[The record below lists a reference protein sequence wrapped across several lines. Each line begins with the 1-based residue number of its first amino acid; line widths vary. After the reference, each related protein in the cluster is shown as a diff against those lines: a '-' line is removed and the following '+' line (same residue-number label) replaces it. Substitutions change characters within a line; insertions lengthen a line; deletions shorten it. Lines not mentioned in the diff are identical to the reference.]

1 MSTQSTKSAKNN
13 SGNNKKVK
21 FPEKYTASAI
31 IQYVSD
37 ANNISKKQAKELLES
52 LYALFSA
59 GVMSGQRVPVGAIG
73 KLYVR
78 VRPATKARL
87 GRNPLTGQEIQIP
100 AKKATK
106 VPKFVFSKSFKEAT
120 LKATVKT
127 K

>member
-13 SGNNKKVK
+13 SGNNKKIK
-21 FPEKYTASAI
+21 FPEKFTASAI
-31 IQYVSD
+31 IQYVAE
-37 ANNISKKQAKELLES
+37 ANNISKKQAKELLEN
-52 LYALFSA
+52 LYGLFTA
-59 GVMSGQRVPVGAIG
+59 GVMSGQRVPVGTIG

-87 GRNPLTGQEIQIP
+87 GRNPITGAEIQIA

-106 VPKFVFSKSFKEAT
+106 VPKFVFSKSFKETT
-120 LKATVKT
+120 LKANVKA